1 MMNRREFVGLLGCLT
16 AAGGLGIGLGVRT
29 WRRVAIGDL
38 VPATAR
44 PLQGTSIT
52 LVGRDG
58 HCLSAVVE
66 SVQTVRR
73 RAQRDAPGTEQ
84 ILLLVRADRQDASAG
99 NYRLRT
105 EDLELDELLF
115 SEVGA
120 AGSQR
125 RLEAVIN
132 RIV

>member
-16 AAGGLGIGLGVRT
+16 AAGGLGVGLGVRP
-29 WRRVAIGDL
+29 WRRVALSDL

-44 PLQGTSIT
+44 PLQGATIT
-52 LVGRDG
+52 LEDQDG
-58 HCLSAVVE
+58 HSLTAVVE
-66 SVQTVRR
+66 NVQTVRR

-84 ILLLVRADRQDASAG
+84 ILLLVRTDRTDACAG

-105 EDLELDELLF
+105 DDLELDEMLF
-115 SEVGA
+115 TEVGP